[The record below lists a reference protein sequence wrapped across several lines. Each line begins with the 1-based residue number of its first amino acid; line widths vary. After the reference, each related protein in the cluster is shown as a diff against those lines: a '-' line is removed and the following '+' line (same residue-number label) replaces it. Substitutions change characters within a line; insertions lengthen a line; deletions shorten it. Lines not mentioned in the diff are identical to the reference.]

1 MNILIHRY
9 DNMDIDNITYGSY
22 SKEEE
27 NIVVPLLM
35 NNRQL
40 FIQISN
46 LLILSLDND
55 ILTLKINDSNKSHIL
70 LSSIEEKTISNL
82 KEIIKKIKPVN
93 TKFSYDSCI
102 DDEIIC
108 IPMDLYS
115 AEKNKLKIFINK
127 KNVSLNE
134 FINCHCHDG
143 TSIDIIVECYVN
155 IYDNTIKSV
164 FSPHQIKINEIKR
177 VRYTLDEYSF
187 VDSPEFNDTA
197 SPVNSRNTDEYN
209 NLNNFN
215 FNLNN
220 LNNINK
226 SMSINSVQT
235 ISLDHILKQ
244 HNNINNSNNSNNS
257 NNYKSHN
264 ANINDDGDIYESEK
278 SNKSNNSSG
287 SENSDSDNSQ
297 IESDNDQEEDDQELD
312 DIEELEDSDKYI
324 PDSVELTTEEELRN
338 YFSAMR
344 S

>member
-46 LLILSLDND
+46 LLISSLDND
-55 ILTLKINDSNKSHIL
+55 VLTLKINDSNKSHIL

-115 AEKNKLKIFINK
+115 AEKNKLKIFMDK

-134 FINCHCHDG
+134 FINCHCRDG

-155 IYDNTIKSV
+155 ICDNTIKSV
-164 FSPHQIKINEIKR
+164 FLPHQIKINETKR
-177 VRYTLDEYSF
+177 IRYTLDEYSF
-187 VDSPEFNDTA
+187 VESPEFNDA
-197 SPVNSRNTDEYN
+197 VIPVNLRNSDEYN
-209 NLNNFN
+209 NLN
-215 FNLNN
+215 
-220 LNNINK
+220 K
-226 SMSINSVQT
+226 SLSTNSVQT

-244 HNNINNSNNSNNS
+244 YNNINNP
-257 NNYKSHN
+257 NNYQNH
-264 ANINDDGDIYESEK
+264 ANINDDGDIYESER
-278 SNKSNNSSG
+278 SNKSSGENS
-287 SENSDSDNSQ
+287 ESDSDNSQ
-297 IESDNDQEEDDQELD
+297 IESDDDQEDDDQEDDDQNDEEELD
-312 DIEELEDSDKYI
+312 DMEELEDSDKYI